1 MKYFIPLK
9 KIDEEKRL
17 VYGIATAEE
26 VDRMDEIMDY
36 ESSKPYIE
44 AWSDETKAQT
54 KGDSLGNVRAM
65 HDAISAGKLT
75 AIDFDD
81 AKKMVSVC
89 AKIVDD
95 AEWQKVLQSV
105 YTGFSFGGY
114 AVKRWKDEEFNAMR
128 YTLSPCELSLADRP
142 CVPSAVFCDIVKAD
156 GSIKK
161 IRLKGRIVVKNSK
174 VKKTMD
180 LSEFSELIN
189 NVDAGLGEDENA
201 PQDLKDAVDQLAAVL
216 NTYTQPTEEKT
227 DGEGEDGGKPA
238 AGDPADPEGG
248 EDPAAGEDPGDEGA
262 EDPEEKPDS
271 KDLQKMIT
279 AAVASAIKP
288 LNASIEKINKDL
300 KSNKETL
307 DSRLSKVEKAAA
319 PSKIILKTAG
329 AKLKKTAE
337 TEEPESA
344 VEAIKKAH
352 AGQATWAY

>member
-114 AVKRWKDEEFNAMR
+114 AVKRWKDEAFNAMR

-227 DGEGEDGGKPA
+227 DGEGEDGEKPA
-238 AGDPADPEGG
+238 AGDPADPEGS
-248 EDPAAGEDPGDEGA
+248 EDPAAGEEPGGEGA
-262 EDPEEKPDS
+262 GDPEEKPDS

-329 AKLKKTAE
+329 AKLEKTAE

>member
-1 MKYFIPLK
+1 M
-9 KIDEEKRL
+9 
-17 VYGIATAEE
+17 
-26 VDRMDEIMDY
+26 
-36 ESSKPYIE
+36 
-44 AWSDETKAQT
+44 
-54 KGDSLGNVRAM
+54 
-65 HDAISAGKLT
+65 
-75 AIDFDD
+75 
-81 AKKMVSVC
+81 
-89 AKIVDD
+89 
-95 AEWQKVLQSV
+95 
-105 YTGFSFGGY
+105 
-114 AVKRWKDEEFNAMR
+114 
-128 YTLSPCELSLADRP
+128 
-142 CVPSAVFCDIVKAD
+142 
-156 GSIKK
+156 
-161 IRLKGRIVVKNSK
+161 KNSK

-238 AGDPADPEGG
+238 AGDPADPEGSK
-248 EDPAAGEDPGDEGA
+248 DPAAGEDPGDEGA
-262 EDPEEKPDS
+262 GDPEEKPDS

-279 AAVASAIKP
+279 AAVTSAIKP